1 MKAVW
6 RSPNAASYGSFA
18 MKKNSM
24 FTTFFSNAV
33 LELKENGQFIILQND
48 NERSQAPSN
57 CQTLPLFTNI
67 KAASGFE
74 KLAFLF
80 VILIIG
86 ILLSFLVVMVE
97 KMKSSMKMITDN
109 EKRSKK
115 IALIEVSLRKTLDE
129 LLAEEKEKCLI
140 NLLEEL
146 T

>member
-1 MKAVW
+1 M
-6 RSPNAASYGSFA
+6 
-18 MKKNSM
+18 
-24 FTTFFSNAV
+24 SNIA
-33 LELKENGQFIILQND
+33 
-48 NERSQAPSN
+48 
-57 CQTLPLFTNI
+57 TFTNI

-97 KMKSSMKMITDN
+97 KMKSSMKMITDD